1 MRLLV
6 FSDSHRDKNSMLEA
20 IQAQPSART
29 ILFLGDGMGDLE
41 YAQLQFPEKDFYAV
55 SGNCDLASMEPLTR
69 LLAFGGKRIMMTHGH
84 EYHVKF
90 GRREAEYTARRNGC
104 DLLLFGHTHQP
115 FTDYADGL
123 YIMNPGSANRGNSH
137 TYGVV
142 DLVNGGIFCNIVKL

>member
-6 FSDSHRDKNSMLEA
+6 FSDCHGDKASILAALERHPDA
-20 IQAQPSART
+20 NT
-29 ILFLGDGMGDLE
+29 ILFLGDGMRDME
-41 YAQLQFPEKDFYAV
+41 FIEDQYSNKIFYKV

-69 LLAFGGKRIMMTHGH
+69 LLEFGGKRIMMTHGH

-115 FTDYADGL
+115 FTDYDDGL
-123 YIMNPGSANRGNSH
+123 YMMNPGSVNRGNSH

-142 DLVNGGIFCNIVKL
+142 DIVNDGIFCNIVKL